1 MKEFRNPQ
9 HVHQPLGAYSH
20 QVEIRGNE
28 RMLVLS
34 GQVGMR
40 EDGTVPEDPI
50 EQINVALENIFR
62 NLQAA
67 NMDVKDI
74 IKLTYYLVGEVD
86 TAKRRELVASKLQAH
101 QPCSTLLHVAALAS
115 SIYKVE
121 IDAWASHEE

>member
-1 MKEFRNPQ
+1 MKEFRNSQ
-9 HVHQPLGAYSH
+9 NVYQPLSAYSH

-86 TAKRRELVASKLQAH
+86 MAKRRELVASKL
-101 QPCSTLLHVAALAS
+101 
-115 SIYKVE
+115 
-121 IDAWASHEE
+121 